1 MTTSPPSTAPR
12 EPGAE
17 PRPPA
22 LGALT
27 FVLAAACGLAV
38 ANIYYAQPLLGLL
51 AGSFHT
57 SQGAVTV
64 IVTATQIGY
73 AAGLFLLLPLGDLF
87 ENRKLTALML
97 VVTAA
102 ALALAGAA
110 PWLGVFLVA
119 SVVIGVTSVVAQILI
134 PFAAHLT
141 PEASR
146 GQVMGRLNSGLLL
159 GILLARTL
167 SSLVAAAW
175 GWRAIFFIS
184 AALMLVTALVLYR
197 VLPSRASDHTTGYV
211 ALMTSIVALIRE
223 EPLLRQRSLR
233 QALVFAGFSAYWTS
247 IAYELSVRHGF
258 NQAEIGLFA
267 LVGAVGVAAAPVAG
281 RLADRGPDRYA
292 TGAAL
297 LLAAAALLLAALGAS
312 SVVLLGLAAVLL
324 DVGMTTNQIL
334 SQRQIYKLRPAARA
348 RLNTV
353 YMGSAFL
360 GGAAGSAIAGALQG
374 AYGWTGATAFG
385 AAIVFLAFLLWAATR
400 LTTGPRSARTE
411 RAAHGTVPEDP
422 HHQP

>member
-1 MTTSPPSTAPR
+1 MPISSTPVTQNS
-12 EPGAE
+12 PGAG
-17 PRPPA
+17 RRQTG
-22 LGALT
+22 LGAIT

-38 ANIYYAQPLLGLL
+38 ANIYFAQPLLGLL
-51 AGSFHT
+51 ARSFHT
-57 SQGAVTV
+57 SEGAVTV
-64 IVTATQIGY
+64 VVTVTQIGY
-73 AAGLFLLLPLGDLF
+73 ALGLFLLLPLGDLI
-87 ENRKLTALML
+87 ENRKLTSFML

-102 ALALAGAA
+102 ALALAGSA
-110 PWLGVFLVA
+110 PELGVFLIA
-119 SVVIGVTSVVAQILI
+119 SVVIGLTSVVAQILI

-184 AALMLVTALVLYR
+184 SGLMLVTAVALFR
-197 VLPSRASDHTTGYV
+197 ILPARAPDHTAGYV
-211 ALMTSIVALIRE
+211 RLMTSIAALVRD

-247 IAYELSVRHGF
+247 IAYELAGHHGF

-281 RLADRGPDRYA
+281 RLADRGSDRYA

-297 LLAAAALLLAALGAS
+297 LLAAVALVIADLGAR

-324 DVGMTTNQIL
+324 DIAMTSNQIL
-334 SQRQIYKLRPAARA
+334 SQRQIYRLRPDARA

-374 AYGWTGATAFG
+374 AYGWTGATLFG
-385 AAIVFLAFLLWAATR
+385 ASIALLAFLLWAWTSRGRKAST
-400 LTTGPRSARTE
+400 SSVTE
-411 RAAHGTVPEDP
+411 QGAAGR
-422 HHQP
+422 

>member
-1 MTTSPPSTAPR
+1 MPNRSSQAAQAAPTQPPSGPPVT
-12 EPGAE
+12 GAI
-17 PRPPA
+17 
-22 LGALT
+22 T

-38 ANIYYAQPLLGLL
+38 ANIYFAQPLLDLL
-51 AGSFHT
+51 ARSFGT
-57 SQGAVTV
+57 SDGAVTV
-64 IVTATQIGY
+64 VVTVTQIGY

-87 ENRKLTALML
+87 ENRKLTAIML

-102 ALALAGAA
+102 ALALAGSATG
-110 PWLGVFLVA
+110 LGVFLVA

-146 GQVMGRLNSGLLL
+146 GRVMGRLNSGLLL
-159 GILLARTL
+159 GVLLARTL

-175 GWRAIFFIS
+175 GWRAIFFLS
-184 AALMLVTALVLYR
+184 SGLMLVTAFALFRL
-197 VLPSRASDHTTGYV
+197 LPARAPDHRAGY
-211 ALMTSIVALIRE
+211 ARLMTSIVALIRD
-223 EPLLRQRSLR
+223 EPVLRQRSLR

-247 IAYELSVRHGF
+247 IAYELSAHHGF

-267 LVGAVGVAAAPVAG
+267 LVGAAGVTVAPIAG
-281 RLADRGPDRYA
+281 RLADRGTDRYA

-297 LLAAAALLLAALGAS
+297 LLAAIALVVAGLGAS
-312 SVVLLGLAAVLL
+312 RVVLLGLAAVLL
-324 DVGMTTNQIL
+324 DVGMTSNQIL
-334 SQRQIYKLRPAARA
+334 SQRQIYRLRPDARA

-374 AYGWTGATAFG
+374 PYGWTGATVFG
-385 AAIVFLAFLLWAATR
+385 AAIVFAAFLLWAWTSCRGRASSRATPAQ
-400 LTTGPRSARTE
+400 PR
-411 RAAHGTVPEDP
+411 
-422 HHQP
+422 

>member
-1 MTTSPPSTAPR
+1 MPTSSPPVAQR
-12 EPGAE
+12 GPGA
-17 PRPPA
+17 RRQA
-22 LGALT
+22 GLGVIT

-51 AGSFHT
+51 SRSFHT
-57 SQGAVTV
+57 SEGAVTV
-64 IVTATQIGY
+64 VVTATQIGY
-73 AAGLFLLLPLGDLF
+73 AVGLFVLLPLGDLF
-87 ENRKLTALML
+87 ENRKLTSAML

-102 ALALAGAA
+102 ALALAGFA

-141 PEASR
+141 PEATR

-159 GILLARTL
+159 GVMLARSL

-184 AALMLVTALVLYR
+184 SALMLITACALAR
-197 VLPSRASDHTTGYV
+197 MLPSRAPDHTAGYIR
-211 ALMTSIVALIRE
+211 LMTSIAALVRD
-223 EPLLRQRSLR
+223 EPVLRQRSLR
-233 QALVFAGFSAYWTS
+233 QAIVFAAFSAYWTS
-247 IAYELSVRHGF
+247 IAFELSGRHGF

-267 LVGAVGVAAAPVAG
+267 LVGAVGVGVAPLVG
-281 RLADRGPDRYA
+281 RLADRGTDRYA

-297 LLAAAALLLAALGAS
+297 LLIVAALVIADVGAG
-312 SVVLLGLAAVLL
+312 SVLLLGLAAVLL
-324 DVGMTTNQIL
+324 DIGMTSNQIL
-334 SQRQIYKLRPAARA
+334 SQRQIYQLRPTARA

-360 GGAAGSAIAGALQG
+360 GGAAGSAIAGALHG
-374 AYGWTGATAFG
+374 PYGWTGVTLFG
-385 AAIVFLAFLLWAATR
+385 ASIVVLAFLLWAWTR
-400 LTTGPRSARTE
+400 TRDGR
-411 RAAHGTVPEDP
+411 RAVTNVPDP
-422 HHQP
+422 KSVA